1 MIFLSCHAS
10 DSLRGIKLQS
20 VKSASTVYRCMT
32 LGFLKELR
40 SFLCPKL
47 MSRQKKSIN
56 NTLTSLKFTTFITT
70 RLLQVDDI
78 YKTFRHYGA
87 KKKKQIKYALSS
99 SDSSSKSLSQ
109 FLWHVVPIN
118 CWLFL
123 SSILTGFPEHSGGS
137 TKGVQ
142 CLTHQQY
149 TMNRADHRSQTQTQ
163 TF

>member
-20 VKSASTVYRCMT
+20 VKSASTVYRCMR

-78 YKTFRHYGA
+78 YKTFRHYSA
-87 KKKKQIKYALSS
+87 KKKKKQTNKVCTLIK
-99 SDSSSKSLSQ
+99 
-109 FLWHVVPIN
+109 
-118 CWLFL
+118 
-123 SSILTGFPEHSGGS
+123 
-137 TKGVQ
+137 
-142 CLTHQQY
+142 
-149 TMNRADHRSQTQTQ
+149 
-163 TF
+163 